1 MYRTITAAR
10 PAPAAHDPGPPV
22 RMSSGQPVNADD
34 SAKTRDLLAGDRTL
48 LAWIR
53 TALAFAGL
61 GFAVAKFGR
70 TPDLIRTAGYLGIA
84 LTLAG
89 LLITISGYVQYRT
102 MLTKEEP
109 PPGTPVPSP
118 WPPFMAAASCAL
130 ACARS
135 SPPTSPSAPERRR
148 KHTTMVVTN
157 LLPGRRPPI
166 RR

>member
-1 MYRTITAAR
+1 VYRTITAAR

-109 PPGTPVPSP
+109 PPGHTRAIT
-118 WPPFMAAASCAL
+118 MATL
-130 ACARS
+130 HGGRLLR
-135 SPPTSPSAPERRR
+135 PGVRAPRRLPRRR
-148 KHTTMVVTN
+148 HLSAAGST
-157 LLPGRRPPI
+157 RRWL
-166 RR
+166 